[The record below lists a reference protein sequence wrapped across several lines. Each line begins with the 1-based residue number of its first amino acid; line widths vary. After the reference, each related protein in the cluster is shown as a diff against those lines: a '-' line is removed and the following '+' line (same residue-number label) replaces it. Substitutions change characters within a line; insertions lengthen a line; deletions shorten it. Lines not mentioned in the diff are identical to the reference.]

1 MKFLIFIFSIIPEI
15 CTFNFRIFYLNR
27 FTFKQILFV
36 ICTNEWKYIP
46 QFRCYSVFS
55 LIEKNVCKGTSD
67 LRFRNVLHIRVII
80 LKPVIGAR
88 ILNKGSV
95 MSTVQ
100 NSIMIRYLRLQHR
113 HHKFALDYYH
123 QTVIILKLMDLNPNH
138 KVGIVHQN

>member
-15 CTFNFRIFYLNR
+15 STFNFRIFYLNR

-36 ICTNEWKYIP
+36 ICTYEWKYIH
-46 QFRCYSVFS
+46 QFRGYCVFS

-67 LRFRNVLHIRVII
+67 LRLRNVLNNRVII

-95 MSTVQ
+95 MSTVH
-100 NSIMIRYLRLQHR
+100 NSIMILIKIQINGIYNYSIEIISWHR
-113 HHKFALDYYH
+113 
-123 QTVIILKLMDLNPNH
+123 TITIKLLLY
-138 KVGIVHQN
+138 